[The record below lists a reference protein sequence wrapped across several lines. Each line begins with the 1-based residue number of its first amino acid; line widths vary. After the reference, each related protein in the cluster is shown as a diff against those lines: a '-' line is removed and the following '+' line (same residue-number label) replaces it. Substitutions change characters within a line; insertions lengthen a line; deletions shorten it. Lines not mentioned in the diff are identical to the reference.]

1 MKERLLNFLVGSVLI
16 VGTLIVLGT
25 IFVFFRHAHITLFGD
40 IDEKTFGI
48 FGDFIGGFVGTIF
61 NIAVTY
67 LVWITYK
74 SQKQELIDT
83 KALLTKQI
91 NISYKPDVY
100 IKDTYIST
108 SVSTFANGDPLSI
121 DVSNSS
127 EDTSK
132 RYEHLYLVNI
142 GVATAK
148 DFSYRWDFNLSEC
161 LDFIERHIQN
171 SPIKFEV
178 QNDGHWLMVYTNE
191 DDANYFQVSGLF
203 EDLRFDILL
212 PYRDNA
218 DVKSLS
224 LPLPYI
230 VPYLIAFEDDYG
242 KAIRGGKIELVY
254 DQFPPLLLRIAY
266 KDLDN
271 EVHQKRFK
279 IKLEFNLAST
289 TRNGDKHERK
299 FELKVSG
306 TEVLS

>member
-1 MKERLLNFLVGSVLI
+1 MKERLLNFLVISVLI
-16 VGTLIVLGT
+16 IGTAIVLGT
-25 IFVFFRHAHITLFGD
+25 ILVFLRHNHITFFGD

-100 IKDTYIST
+100 IKDTYVSTNIST
-108 SVSTFANGDPLSI
+108 FSNGDPLAI
-121 DVSNSS
+121 NISNASD
-127 EDTSK
+127 DTAK
-132 RYEHLYLVNI
+132 TYVHLSLVNI

-148 DFSYRWDFNLSEC
+148 DFTYQWDFNLKEC
-161 LDFIERHIQN
+161 VEFVEGRIPDA
-171 SPIKFEV
+171 PIKFEI
-178 QNDGHWLMVYTNE
+178 QNDGHWLMAYTNE

-203 EDLRFDILL
+203 ENHRFDILL
-212 PYRDNA
+212 PYKDNA
-218 DVKSLS
+218 DEKALS
-224 LPLPYI
+224 LPLPYL
-230 VPYLIAFEDDYG
+230 VPYLIAFEDDYS
-242 KAIRGGKIELVY
+242 KAIRGGKIELIY
-254 DQFPPLLLRIAY
+254 NQFPPLYLRITY

-271 EVHQKRFK
+271 ETHKKRFK
-279 IKLEFNLAST
+279 MKLEFNSAST
-289 TRNGDKHERK
+289 TRTGDTHKRT

-306 TEVLS
+306 IEFF